1 VPPLPVSGDAIA
13 ICLQMCALYLT
24 ARLLTLSEG
33 NMLAAAVALAL
44 TTINLVALGFTLWR
58 WFGL

>member
-1 VPPLPVSGDAIA
+1 MPALPVSGDAIA
-13 ICLQMCALYLT
+13 ICLQMCAFYFT
-24 ARLLTLSEG
+24 ARWLALSEG
-33 NMLAAAVALAL
+33 NMLSAAVALGL

>member
-1 VPPLPVSGDAIA
+1 MPPLPVSGDAIG
-13 ICLQMCALYLT
+13 ICLQMCALYFT
-24 ARLLTLSEG
+24 ARWFALCEG

-44 TTINLVALGFTLWR
+44 STINLVALGFTLWH